1 MGLRGGPLDF
11 AGLGGAA
18 LLVVVA
24 LALIG
29 IVAAIRGYWGSSARA
44 RRVTFLAAV
53 VTLPVGFLV
62 GAALLIQG
70 YDLLARLGP
79 AATQADA
86 GYVWRRALSPAIAAC
101 LAFCGVVAVAG
112 AGWLRERTA
121 APGDEPPPRKPAR

>member
-44 RRVTFLAAV
+44 RRVTSA
-53 VTLPVGFLV
+53 PKDCLV
-62 GAALLIQG
+62 
-70 YDLLARLGP
+70 ARSHDDDG
-79 AATQADA
+79 
-86 GYVWRRALSPAIAAC
+86 
-101 LAFCGVVAVAG
+101 
-112 AGWLRERTA
+112 
-121 APGDEPPPRKPAR
+121 